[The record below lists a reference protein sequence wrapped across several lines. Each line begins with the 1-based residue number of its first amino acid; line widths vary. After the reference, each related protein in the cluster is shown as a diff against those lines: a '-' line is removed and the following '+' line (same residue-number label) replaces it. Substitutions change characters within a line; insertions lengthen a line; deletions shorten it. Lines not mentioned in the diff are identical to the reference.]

1 MASYKHIFISGN
13 VNSEKYKARGV
24 PVPPK
29 PLPVRNRVSHS
40 QKLLSQFDEI
50 WQQKEQLQQQRSAE
64 QIATREGT
72 YIQFTS
78 AADHDLITKSLES
91 MRGKKSEKWI
101 RLLNVKTELSEENQV
116 VTKALVYV
124 PNGKEGSFINKI
136 NSYQSKNNNTTIT
149 FLGQID
155 HDEVADTI
163 NQLGNNIRL
172 KTIKD
177 VVVDNIAKTKA
188 NIDLPVE
195 QEYFFTTEISKLFPD
210 TEIKITPL
218 NSDLV
223 NSIEDVSIALLEGLW
238 TDNYQLIPT
247 DAAKWC
253 EAWLNVNTKEN
264 QEQEQIAQFLETLE
278 RIGIEVKK
286 NNNQTQVVV
295 FPERAVLLINAN
307 RDQLI
312 ELMLQS
318 DLLAEFR
325 LGQEPA
331 GFWINESKIE
341 QQDWVNNLLQR
352 IELVDSNIKVCLLDS
367 GVNNGHQ
374 LLQLLID
381 DSNTLTVDNSWGTD
395 DHEPSSGHGT
405 LMAGLAA
412 YGQMEQ
418 LLVSQSVVPL
428 THKLCSVKILPRPN
442 QEETKEEHWGP
453 ITNQA
458 ISRAEI
464 ENRNQT
470 LIYCLSVTAIRGTD
484 RGRPSSWSGEIDN
497 LAFGGGD
504 SQRLIIVSAGNMI
517 KQYPDLNDLIDYPT
531 INYGTSVQNP
541 AQSWN
546 ALVVGGFTRK
556 VQLKNG
562 IGNYQDYTPLA
573 QEGELSPHSTT
584 SNFWDKKWPFK
595 PDVVFE
601 GGNLFV
607 TPDGKNITNHDDLDL
622 LSTAANFNQKPFETI
637 NATSAAAAQA
647 SWFAAK
653 IAYEYPDAWPETIR
667 GLMVHSANWNSAML
681 AQKSVQQGN
690 RGSFRD
696 LIRTFGF
703 GVPDLDRAIYSQES
717 AFTYI
722 AQETIQ
728 PFNFKIKD
736 GKKSSDAETNEIHF
750 FKLPWPSDLLLNL
763 GSVDVKLKITLSYFI
778 EPGAGEIGWKDKYR
792 YQSHGLRFDV
802 NNVDESEE
810 VFRKRI
816 NIAAREEDEDF
827 QGNSG
832 AERWKV
838 GKDNRSNGSIH
849 SDYMEMT
856 AAELSECNHIAVYPV
871 IGWWRERKHL
881 GKVENQTRYSLI
893 ISLETP
899 AQDVELYT
907 TVINIIEVP
916 IEINSQ

>member
-1 MASYKHIFISGN
+1 MASHKHIFISGN
-13 VNSEKYKARGV
+13 VSSEKYRAPSAMGA
-24 PVPPK
+24 K
-29 PLPVRNRVSHS
+29 PRIPVRDRATQS
-40 QKLLSQFDEI
+40 QKLLNQFDEI
-50 WQQKEQLQQQRSAE
+50 WQQNEQRQQQRSAE

-101 RLLNVKTELSEENQV
+101 RLLNIKSELSEENKV

-124 PNGKEGSFINKI
+124 PNGQEGSFINKI

-149 FLGQID
+149 FRGQIN

-172 KTIKD
+172 KRIKD
-177 VVVDNIAKTKA
+177 VVVDNIIKTKV

-195 QEYFFTTEISKLFPD
+195 QEDFFTTEISKLFPD

-238 TDNYQLIPT
+238 TDKPQLIPT
-247 DAAKWC
+247 ETAKWS

-264 QEQEQIAQFLETLE
+264 QEQEQIAQFLATLE
-278 RIGIEVKK
+278 NIGIAYKH
-286 NNNQTQVVV
+286 NSII
-295 FPERAVLLINAN
+295 FPERAVLLVNAN
-307 RDQLI
+307 REQLV

-325 LGQEPA
+325 AGQEPA
-331 GFWINESKIE
+331 GFWVNESSVE
-341 QQDWVNNLLQR
+341 QQAWVDDLLNR
-352 IELVDSNIKVCLLDS
+352 IELIESNIKVCLLDS

-374 LLQLLID
+374 LLEPLLD
-381 DSNTLTVDNSWGTD
+381 NADTLTVDNAWGTD
-395 DHEPSSGHGT
+395 DHEPRAGHGT
-405 LMAGLAA
+405 LMAGIAG
-412 YGQMEQ
+412 YGQMEEV
-418 LLVSQSVVPL
+418 LVSARAVPL

-442 QEETKEEHWGP
+442 QEETKEEHWGA

-464 ENRNQT
+464 QNNNHV
-470 LIYCLSVTAIRGTD
+470 LIYCLSVTAILGTD
-484 RGRPSSWSGEIDN
+484 KGRPSSWSGEVDN
-497 LAFGGGD
+497 LAFGDGEN
-504 SQRLIIVSAGNMI
+504 QRLIIVSAGNI
-517 KQYPDLNDLIDYPT
+517 RDEELWQNYPNSNLES
-531 INYGTSVQNP
+531 SVQNP
-541 AQSWN
+541 AQAWN
-546 ALVVGGFTRK
+546 ALVAGAYTEK
-556 VQLKNG
+556 VQVNHPDFQ
-562 IGNYQDYTPLA
+562 NHTPVA
-573 QEGELSPHSTT
+573 NEGQLSPFSST
-584 SNFWDKKWPFK
+584 SLVWEQRKWPIK

-601 GGNLFV
+601 GGNLLQAPDDSV
-607 TPDGKNITNHDDLDL
+607 TPHENLEL
-622 LSTAANFNQKPFETI
+622 LSTSRSFNIKPFHTI

-653 IAYEYPDAWPETIR
+653 IAYEYPGSWVETIR
-667 GLMVHSANWNSAML
+667 GLVVHSANWNAAML
-681 AQKSVQQGN
+681 NQSQVQQGN
-690 RGSFRD
+690 RASFKN
-696 LIRTFGF
+696 LLRTFGY
-703 GVPDLDRAIYSQES
+703 GVPDLDRALFSRES
-717 AFTYI
+717 ALTYI
-722 AQETIQ
+722 AQEIIQ
-728 PFNFKIKD
+728 PFNFKV
-736 GKKSSDAETNEIHF
+736 GSSTPETNEIHF
-750 FKLPWPSDLLLNL
+750 FNLPWASDLLLQM
-763 GSVDVKLKITLSYFI
+763 GETPVKLKITLSYFI

-802 NNVDESEE
+802 NNVGEE
-810 VFRKRI
+810 EEIFRKRI

-856 AAELSECNHIAVYPV
+856 AAELSECNLIAVYPV

-907 TVINIIEVP
+907 TVKNMIEVP
-916 IEINSQ
+916 IEIKTQ